1 MKGNKEDIPVVQEES
16 VGKGAGRSYRPVTP
30 CHSLSFPVTPKT
42 INFRLVARLSGML
55 LLVMAMAMALP
66 LAVSL
71 HRGDGAQYGLLLSGL
86 VLTAIGL
93 LLRNIVGRNVS
104 YELRERES
112 FWITSVAWLVV
123 PLAGA
128 LPYLFTGV
136 LGTFTDAAFE
146 AVSGFT
152 TTGSSVVERPEEIP
166 AGMLVWRAI
175 TQWIGGLGLILFIV
189 AMLKRLNK
197 GSLQLYSAEFSG
209 TQQRKLHPHIAKSVS
224 RMWRIYTLITLIL
237 LALLVL
243 AGNGVLDSFCL
254 ALSTVSTG
262 GFMTAQYG
270 LSGYSELTLSIL
282 TVFMFLSGV
291 NVALLYNLFTFRW
304 RQLRINHEFVLYAG
318 IFLFASAS
326 CAVAFLA
333 VGNGVGES
341 VRYSLF
347 HIASTISTCG
357 FYTDAPAV
365 WPFWVSAVTFM
376 LVLVGASAGS
386 TGGGLKLRRLMTL
399 FIYLRNYLTRM
410 VHPNVVFAVK
420 IDHRV
425 VPGDYVNK
433 IFGFAFLY
441 ICFIIGG
448 AFLLTFSGQ
457 SISEA
462 FCYAAA
468 NISNL
473 GPSPLI
479 NSMGANLDYALLPPL
494 AKWTLMT
501 LMLAGR
507 LEIFALLA
515 IVSPSYWRRR

>member
-1 MKGNKEDIPVVQEES
+1 
-16 VGKGAGRSYRPVTP
+16 
-30 CHSLSFPVTPKT
+30 
-42 INFRLVARLSGML
+42 ML
-55 LLVMAMAMALP
+55 LLVMALAMVVP
-66 LAVSL
+66 VVVSL
-71 HRGDGAQYGLLLSGL
+71 HYSDGAQYGIVLSGL
-86 VLTAIGL
+86 VLVAIGL
-93 LLRNIVGRNVS
+93 FLRNIVGRNAS

-112 FWITSVAWLVV
+112 FWITAMAWLVV

-136 LGTFTDAAFE
+136 LSSFTNAAFE
-146 AVSGFT
+146 SVSGFT
-152 TTGSSVVERPEEIP
+152 TTGSSVIANPEVIP
-166 AGMLVWRAI
+166 QGMLVWRSI

-189 AMLKRLNK
+189 AMLRRLNQ
-197 GSLQLYSAEFSG
+197 GSLQLYAAEFSG

-224 RMWRIYTLITLIL
+224 RMWRIYSLITLIL
-237 LALLVL
+237 IVLLVL
-243 AGNGVLDSFCL
+243 AGNSVLDSFCL

-262 GFMTAQYG
+262 GFMTTQLG
-270 LSGYSELTLSIL
+270 MSGFNNLTLSIL

-304 RQLRINHEFVLYAG
+304 RQLRINHEFVLYVG
-318 IFLFASAS
+318 IFLFAALS
-326 CAVAFLA
+326 CFLA
-333 VGNGVGES
+333 F
-341 VRYSLF
+341 SLAEGRISLFNLQFSFF

-357 FYTDAPAV
+357 FYTETPSV
-365 WPFWVSAVTFM
+365 WPFWASVVTF
-376 LVLVGASAGS
+376 LLILSGASAGS

-410 VHPNVVFAVK
+410 VHPHVVFSVK
-420 IDHRV
+420 IDHKV
-425 VPGDYVNK
+425 VPGEYVNK
-433 IFGFAFLY
+433 IFGFVFLY

-448 AFLLTFSGQ
+448 AFVLTFSGS
-457 SISEA
+457 SIADA
-462 FCYAAA
+462 FCLAAA

-479 NSMGANLDYALLPPL
+479 NSLGASLDYAALPDL

-515 IVSPSYWRRR
+515 IVSPAYWRRR